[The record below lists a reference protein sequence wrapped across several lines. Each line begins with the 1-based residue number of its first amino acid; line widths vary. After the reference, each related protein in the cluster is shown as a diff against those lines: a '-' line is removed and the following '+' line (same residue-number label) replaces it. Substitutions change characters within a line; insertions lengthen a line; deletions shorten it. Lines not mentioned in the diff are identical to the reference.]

1 MGFAPMAGFVRCGE
15 GTDVLHA
22 GSNLAQAGV
31 WGKGVCRDA
40 WGLGD
45 AVVCRALPGKVR
57 RMAGLSPFVRLDRRT
72 IA

>member
-1 MGFAPMAGFVRCGE
+1 LRRWQDLCGAAKGRMSCMRVRIWRKRAFG
-15 GTDVLHA
+15 A
-22 GSNLAQAGV
+22 R
-31 WGKGVCRDA
+31 GVCRDA

-45 AVVCRALPGKVR
+45 AVLCRALPGKVR